1 MEYLVFKEVQ
11 EGLKRSA
18 ETLVGN
24 PPRVP
29 GYGWIAGKLAMVVSL
44 SPSISDL
51 LGLEQI
57 GELSYLRTKDETI
70 LHVKGVKTPYQTM
83 SFFEELTKRT
93 GELCPGVESAGVS
106 CIGNGAASQLYENLV
121 RSGIGRMGLIDKDR
135 VELKNLSRQ
144 GWTFRDIGKTKVS
157 ISRRR
162 LLSINPFLDLL
173 ALYSDVCDLSEE
185 GLRSFIGDD
194 QVIIVGIDEEAG
206 KSFINKATYPLG
218 KPTIYLGLWEKA
230 YAGEMVVVL
239 PGKTPCYRCI
249 MKSRFEGLG
258 PDEVPH
264 GGKAQPGLI
273 GDCHFLDALALKVTL
288 AFCTS
293 DENMRNRW
301 EDHLTNNCLV
311 LAKQD
316 PDFKGIDGE
325 DLFAEAF
332 GDNPAFFSY
341 ETLWL
346 NPHSWRDPDCP
357 VCGDRAS

>member
-1 MEYLVFKEVQ
+1 MEYLIFKEVQ
-11 EGLKRSA
+11 EGLKRSV

-29 GYGWIAGKLAMVVSL
+29 GYGWIVDKLAMVVSFD
-44 SPSISDL
+44 PSISDL
-51 LGLEQI
+51 LGLEHI
-57 GELSYLRTKDETI
+57 GDLGYLRTKDETI
-70 LHVKGVKTPYQTM
+70 LHVNGVKTQYQTM

-93 GELCPGVESAGVS
+93 VELCPSVNSAGVT
-106 CIGNGAASQLYENLV
+106 CIGNGAASQLYEGLV
-121 RSGIGRMGLIDKDR
+121 RSGIGRMNLIDKDR
-135 VELKNLSRQ
+135 VELKNLARQ
-144 GWTFRDIGKTKVS
+144 GWTIHDLNKSKVNV
-157 ISRRR
+157 SRKRF
-162 LLSINPFLDLL
+162 LSINPFLDLL
-173 ALYSDVCDLSEE
+173 ALYCDVCDFSEE
-185 GLRSFIGDD
+185 GLKSLIGND
-194 QVIIVGIDEEAG
+194 QAIIVAIDEERG

-230 YAGEMVVVL
+230 HAGEMVVVL

-249 MKSRFEGLG
+249 MESRFEGLG

-264 GGKAQPGLI
+264 GGKAQLGLI
-273 GDCHFLDALALKVTL
+273 GDCHFLDALALKIAL

-293 DENMRNRW
+293 DMDMRKRW
-301 EDHLTNNCLV
+301 EDHLVNNCLV

-316 PDFKGIDGE
+316 PGFQGFDGE

-346 NPHSWRDPDCP
+346 NPHAWRDPNCP